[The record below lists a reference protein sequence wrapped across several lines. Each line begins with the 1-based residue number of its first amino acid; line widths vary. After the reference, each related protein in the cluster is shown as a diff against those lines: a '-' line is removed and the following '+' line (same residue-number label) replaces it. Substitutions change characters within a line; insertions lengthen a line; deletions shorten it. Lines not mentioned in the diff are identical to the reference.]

1 MNKVDAINKIFDK
14 QIKENPQFAHSH
26 EMNKELFN
34 LTLNFTIEDW
44 KKFRTKKYWDKMK
57 NLSSDFERKDYTLTC
72 VKFYLENIK

>member
-1 MNKVDAINKIFDK
+1 MSEKEIINSVNKIFDR
-14 QIKENPQFAHSH
+14 QIKNGQPESH
-26 EMNKELFN
+26 KKLFN